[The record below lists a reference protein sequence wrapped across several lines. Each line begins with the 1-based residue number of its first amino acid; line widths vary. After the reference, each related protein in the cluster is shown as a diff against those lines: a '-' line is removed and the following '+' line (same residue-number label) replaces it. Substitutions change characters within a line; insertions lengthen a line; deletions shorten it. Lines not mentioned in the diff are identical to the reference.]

1 MSTRG
6 VRADLRELIGL
17 RPRTAELDRAR
28 YRRRSRERDAGAAR
42 SAFRGRGME
51 YAESRPYAPGDD
63 VRQMDW
69 RVTARTGRPHTKLF
83 QPERDR
89 VTALVVDRA
98 AAMHFGTRVCF
109 KSVQAARIGALLG
122 WSALAA
128 GDRLAA
134 AAGGEVIPPAGGRH
148 GLMRVLAALARW
160 TAPDPAAAP
169 LSVALTAA
177 GRVLKT
183 GSHILILAD
192 ARSLDLA
199 CEPQLAALARHND
212 VLVALL
218 HDALETEA
226 PSPGRYVVSDG
237 AARVEVDTT
246 AASARS
252 AWRASFRAVRE
263 AAQERLAS
271 VALVGV
277 PVCVTDDP
285 VQALRA
291 LLRAPARIRRAA

>member
-1 MSTRG
+1 MSTLG
-6 VRADLRELIGL
+6 VRADLRELIGI
-17 RPRTAELDRAR
+17 RPRVAELQRTR
-28 YRRRSRERDAGAAR
+28 YRRRSRERDAGVAR

-89 VTALVVDRA
+89 VTALVVDRS
-98 AAMHFGTRVCF
+98 AAMQFGTRVCF

-122 WSALAA
+122 WFALTG

-134 AAGGEVIPPAGGRH
+134 AAGGEVIPPAAGRQ

-160 TAPDPAAAP
+160 TAPESGAAP

-183 GSHILILAD
+183 GSHVLILAD
-192 ARSLDLA
+192 ARSLDPA
-199 CEPQLAALARHND
+199 CEPALAALARHND
-212 VLVALL
+212 VLVALV
-218 HDALETEA
+218 HDALEAEA
-226 PSPGRYVVSDG
+226 PPPARYALTDG
-237 AARVEVDTT
+237 STRIQVDTA

-252 AWRASFRAVRE
+252 AWRACFQDMRD
-263 AAQERLAS
+263 AADERLAS
-271 VALVGV
+271 VGLAGV
-277 PVCVTDDP
+277 PVSVADDP

-291 LLRAPARIRRAA
+291 LLRTPGRIRRAA